1 MTIDQVKEFLTEE
14 EFHIYSMGLL
24 HSINK
29 SAISMATYKK
39 IQAVNDK
46 VDAEAIRLKNQVD
59 KMLFNTQLQNAKK
72 QSAKNHFRNFR
83 NR

>member
-1 MTIDQVKEFLTEE
+1 MTIDQVKEFLTGD

-24 HSINK
+24 HRMNK

-46 VDAEAIRLKNQVD
+46 VDAEAMRLKNQVD